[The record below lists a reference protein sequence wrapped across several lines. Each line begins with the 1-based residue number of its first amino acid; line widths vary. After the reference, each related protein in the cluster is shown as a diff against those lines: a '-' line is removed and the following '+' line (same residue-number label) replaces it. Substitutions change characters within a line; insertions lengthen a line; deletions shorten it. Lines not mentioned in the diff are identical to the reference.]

1 MHVSTYQTYIT
12 FMLALLFQKE
22 ECDQTQR
29 WLFYKEILKSLLL
42 LRFPLLFFYC
52 SQSAV
57 VIILNWGVR
66 DSSPGWAYSVSLWC
80 TGTYILLLLLLIT
93 VATINSFKCCIR
105 FYSLIFPFSKEKS
118 KQGEDKTGNKKV
130 ARIITPL

>member
-1 MHVSTYQTYIT
+1 
-12 FMLALLFQKE
+12 MLALLFQKE

-42 LRFPLLFFYC
+42 LRFLLLFFC
-52 SQSAV
+52 CGQSAV
-57 VIILNWGVR
+57 AIILNWGVR
-66 DSSPGWAYSVSLWC
+66 DSSPGLAYSVSLWC

-93 VATINSFKCCIR
+93 IATINSFKRCIR

-118 KQGEDKTGNKKV
+118 KQGEDKTGNIKV
-130 ARIITPL
+130 ARVSLPYIN